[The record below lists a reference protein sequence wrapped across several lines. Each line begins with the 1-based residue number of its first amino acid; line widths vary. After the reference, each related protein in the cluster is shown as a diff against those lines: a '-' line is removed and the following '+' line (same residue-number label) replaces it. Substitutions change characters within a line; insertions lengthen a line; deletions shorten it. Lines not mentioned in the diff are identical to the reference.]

1 MDNQMSTK
9 RWTVTLKEGLKPRDI
24 HSLFSSLASVHLE
37 QSDWFSLGQH
47 GYVEN
52 HVVIGPHDLDQR
64 DTPEDVIAVFENN
77 PIHLGR

>member
-1 MDNQMSTK
+1 MSTK
-9 RWTVTLKEGLKPRDI
+9 RWTVTVKEGLNTRDL
-24 HSLFSSLASVHLE
+24 HSLFSGLASVHLE
-37 QSDWFSLGQH
+37 QRDWFPLGSH

-52 HVVIGPHDLDQR
+52 HVVIGPADLDKR